1 MVLGDW
7 LNRSIAERLGISTL
21 FMTQFWGQY
30 QWQLIQQVL
39 RIDANHH
46 PADALQ
52 VPEVAVLSG
61 SVMRWRILALSKLCP
76 VSRLSRLCKMII
88 IRCMIF

>member
-1 MVLGDW
+1 
-7 LNRSIAERLGISTL
+7 
-21 FMTQFWGQY
+21 MTQFWGQY

-61 SVMRWRILALSKLCP
+61 SVMRWRIFGFIKTLS
-76 VSRLSRLCKMII
+76 SEQII
-88 IRCMIF
+88 KIMQDDHHPLYDF